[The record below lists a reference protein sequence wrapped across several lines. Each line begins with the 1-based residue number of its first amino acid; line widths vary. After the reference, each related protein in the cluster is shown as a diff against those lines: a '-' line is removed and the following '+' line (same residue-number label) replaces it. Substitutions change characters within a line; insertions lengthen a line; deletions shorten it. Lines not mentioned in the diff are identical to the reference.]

1 MKVRILS
8 TNTTLTGIEGQ
19 TVTYGGCLPIWD
31 GIPQKVRIFDLPASD
46 IDLMTMGMQMTD
58 PLPYAP
64 ELEPV
69 NDTVIDLSSVFHPLV
84 PKYQDKPGIYNVMIT
99 VVYKVSGSSKLQT
112 VYIPV
117 MNIDSPN
124 TRNRYRYFDTDFRYE
139 IGNVMGK
146 IDPLAHTFDDNFW
159 IDSRDWNVTYNVEA
173 VYQDGSKETFTYKQG
188 QSIGDACQY
197 KRVKLKEPS
206 GRVVVEKYYPE
217 ETSICGAITFRWLNS
232 CGSYDAISCN
242 NWSTQPTIQQ
252 GLDGGTVTKNEVTCS
267 FPVTEANRFALD
279 VLSKSPDT
287 LCIGLPSTSGWI
299 KVRCSSTTGVK
310 MTATGLV
317 KTVTLK
323 FQYL

>member
-8 TNTTLTGIEGQ
+8 TNTTLTGIEGRI
-19 TVTYGGCLPIWD
+19 VTYGGCLPIWD
-31 GIPQKVRIFDLPASD
+31 GIPQKVQIFDLPASD
-46 IDLMTMGMQMTD
+46 INWMNIGMQMTY

-84 PKYQDKPGIYNVMIT
+84 PKYQDKLDIYNVMIT
-99 VVYKVSGSSKLQT
+99 VSYKVSGSNKSQT
-112 VYIPV
+112 FYIPV

-124 TRNRYRYFDTDFRYE
+124 TRNRLSRYDTDFRDDLGHRE
-139 IGNVMGK
+139 L
-146 IDPLAHTFDDNFW
+146 LAHTLDDSFW
-159 IDSRDWNVTYNVEA
+159 IDSRDWNVTYIVEA
-173 VYQDGSKETFTYKQG
+173 VYQDGSPETFNLSQG
-188 QSIGDACQY
+188 DPIGDACQY
-197 KRVKLKEPS
+197 KEITIKKPA
-206 GRVVVEKYYPE
+206 GGAVVAKKRYPE
-217 ETSICGAITFRWLNS
+217 ETTICGGITFRWLNS
-232 CGSYDAISCN
+232 YGSYDAISCN